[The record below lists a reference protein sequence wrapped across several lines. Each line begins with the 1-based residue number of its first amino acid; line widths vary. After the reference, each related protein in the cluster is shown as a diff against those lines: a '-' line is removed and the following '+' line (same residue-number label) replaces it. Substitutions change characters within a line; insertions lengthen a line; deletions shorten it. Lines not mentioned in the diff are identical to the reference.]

1 MRRPTVVFRVDASLD
16 IGHGHAMR
24 CLTLA
29 GALRARGARVSFV
42 CRAHRGHLCDLLEQ
56 RGFAV
61 DRLPAGVPQSPADET
76 PAHAAWLGAGW
87 PADAEQTLAAIR
99 TRQEKPDWLI
109 VDHYAIDRRWES
121 VLRPAVERIMVIDD
135 LADRPHD
142 CDLLLDQ
149 NLMADANER
158 YRDKVPAGCD
168 CLLGPAFALLQDEY
182 AALRARAAPREGPL
196 RRLFVFFSGADRDD
210 LTGRTLSAFLGLRQ
224 AGIGAGIEVDAV
236 VAGPHGAA
244 LAQRF
249 AGRPGIRL
257 HRDLPS
263 LAPLMLKADLAVGAC
278 GVATWERL
286 CLGLPALGISLSDN
300 QRPIAEEAGR
310 RQLIDYLGHHD
321 EVDEATLARAIG
333 AAIER
338 GADPA
343 ASRRAL
349 DCVDGLGSLRVCAA
363 LLTDAATPIR
373 LRPACV
379 ADLPTFRRDETDES
393 RLRDSLRDAENCRP
407 YIVENEDRI
416 PLALLRWLRD
426 DGRWRHDLRPALPLR
441 RHALD
446 AAMLAAGLLRL
457 RRDSDGVLPIAARAA
472 SPAWTLAICS
482 DRDSWINPALPELIL
497 GWTQAGH
504 AVDWAHDAASLPG
517 GEICHY
523 LSYGRI
529 ATRET
534 LARYRHNLVVHES
547 DLPRGRGWSPLTWQ
561 VLEGA
566 GRIPVTLIEAA
577 GAVDSGPIHRQEWIE
592 LDGSELVEDLRRK
605 QAASTLRLCRAF
617 LAAYPESAR
626 RPRPQTGTPGH
637 YRRRTPEDGRLDADL
652 SLRAQFNLLR
662 VSDNRRYP
670 AWFAIA
676 GQRYRLLIEKIEPPP
691 ENPPPMTSALPPST
705 GARRGER
712 RTLLFTGGGGAGSE
726 ALARL
731 LDERYE
737 VHFAD
742 ADPQARAASI
752 CAARWHR
759 IPYADAD
766 GFVAALAA
774 LCRDIG
780 ADLLIPS
787 VDEELLPIALARDT
801 LPCPVLLPPAAFV
814 ERHLDKLA
822 SSAFLAKH
830 GLPAPRTELLSE
842 RHAIFPPCI
851 VKPRRG
857 RGSRGVATVR
867 SEAELQAHLL
877 LSHRPASDFLAQE
890 LLPGQEYTV
899 MMAADGNARL
909 RAVVPVKVD
918 IKRGITLRAE
928 TERDEAVIAA
938 CAAIHAASPV
948 PGCYNIQLTR
958 SAAGE
963 VKPFEINPRI
973 STTACL
979 ALAAGI
985 DFVRIFSGGES
996 EETAPGLLPFRE
1008 GLRLRRTWYNA
1019 FDAFE

>member
-1 MRRPTVVFRVDASLD
+1 MRRPSVVFRVDASLD
-16 IGHGHAMR
+16 IGHGHTMR

-29 GALRARGARVSFV
+29 AALRARGARVSFV
-42 CRAHRGHLCDLLEQ
+42 CRAHPNHLCDLLEQ

-61 DRLPAGVPQSPADET
+61 DRLPADAPQGPIDEVPT
-76 PAHAAWLGAGW
+76 HAAWLGAGW
-87 PADAEQTLAAIR
+87 QADAEQTLAAIR
-99 TRQEKPDWLI
+99 ARQEKPDWLI

-121 VLRPAVERIMVIDD
+121 VLRPTVERLMVIDD
-135 LADRPHD
+135 LADRQHD

-149 NLMADANER
+149 NLVAGANER
-158 YRDKVPAGCD
+158 YRDKVPANCD
-168 CLLGPAFALLQDEY
+168 CLLGPSFALLQNEY

-196 RRLFVFFSGADRDD
+196 RRLFIFFSGADRDE
-210 LTGRTLSAFLGLRQ
+210 LTGRTLSAFLSLQR
-224 AGIGAGIEVDAV
+224 AGIEVDAV
-236 VAGPHGAA
+236 VAGPHGAE
-244 LAQRF
+244 LAQYF

-278 GVATWERL
+278 GVTTWERL
-286 CLGLPALGISLSDN
+286 CLGLPTLGISLSEN

-310 RQLIDYLGHHD
+310 RQLINYLGHYD
-321 EVDEATLARAIG
+321 AIDEAALARAIG
-333 AAIER
+333 AAIDR

-343 ASRRAL
+343 ASRRGM
-349 DCVDGLGSLRVCAA
+349 DCVDGLGGLRVCAA
-363 LLTDAATPIR
+363 LLTDTATPIH
-373 LRPACV
+373 LRPACI
-379 ADLPTFRRDETDES
+379 ADLPAFRCNETDNTDPGE
-393 RLRDSLRDAENCRP
+393 LRDSFRDVENCRP
-407 YIVENEDRI
+407 YIIENEDRI
-416 PLALLRWLRD
+416 PLALLRWTRSN
-426 DGRWRHDLRPALPLR
+426 GRWRHDLRLALPLR
-441 RHALD
+441 HHALD
-446 AAMLAAGLLRL
+446 VVMLAAGLLRL
-457 RRDSDGVLPIAARAA
+457 RRDTEGVLSIAARTA
-472 SPAWTLAICS
+472 SPTWTLAICS

-497 GWTQAGH
+497 GWAHAGH

-529 ATRET
+529 ATHEM

-566 GRIPVTLIEAA
+566 RRIPVTLIEAA
-577 GAVDSGPIHRQEWIE
+577 DAVDSGPIHRQEWIE
-592 LDGSELVEDLRRK
+592 LDGSELVDDLRRK
-605 QAASTLRLCRAF
+605 QAASTLRLCRTF
-617 LAAYPESAR
+617 LAAYPESAQQ
-626 RPRPQTGTPGH
+626 PRPQTGTPDH
-637 YRRRTPEDGRLDADL
+637 YRKRTPEDGRLNADL

-662 VSDNRRYP
+662 ISDNRRYP
-670 AWFAIA
+670 AWFTIA
-676 GQRYRLLIEKIEPPP
+676 GQRYRLLIEKIAPLPDNLPQMISPPP
-691 ENPPPMTSALPPST
+691 T
-705 GARRGER
+705 ARGKRQ
-712 RTLLFTGGGGAGSE
+712 TLLFTGGGGAGSE

-731 LDERYE
+731 LSERYE

-752 CAARWHR
+752 SAARWHR
-759 IPYADAD
+759 IPCANTD
-766 GFVAALAA
+766 GFIAALAA
-774 LCRDIG
+774 LCREIG

-801 LPCPVLLPPAAFV
+801 LPCPVLLPPTAFI

-822 SSAFLAKH
+822 SSAFLAEH

-857 RGSRGVATVR
+857 RGSRGVAIVH
-867 SEAELQAHLL
+867 SEAELHAHLL
-877 LSHRPASDFLAQE
+877 LSHRPTSDFLAQE

-909 RAVVPVKVD
+909 RAVVPVKVG

-938 CAAIHAASPV
+938 CISIHAASPV

-958 SAAGE
+958 SATGE

-985 DFVRIFSGGES
+985 DFVRVFCGGES
-996 EETAPGLLPFRE
+996 EKAAPGLLPFRE
-1008 GLRLRRTWYNA
+1008 GLQLRRTWHNA
-1019 FDAFE
+1019 FE